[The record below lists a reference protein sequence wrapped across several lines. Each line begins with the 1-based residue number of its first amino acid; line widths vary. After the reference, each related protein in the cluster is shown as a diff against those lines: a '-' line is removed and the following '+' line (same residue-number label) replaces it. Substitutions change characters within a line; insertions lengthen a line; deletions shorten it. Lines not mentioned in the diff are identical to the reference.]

1 MTRVTWSVPR
11 GTFVGDRLDVSSL
24 VGDDVRT
31 TRATADEIRR
41 RFHRQATAT
50 IERLRRAFESSNHR
64 LAFASIRCF
73 RFAPSPNRMNDRPTD
88 HSRRKRGAPSRVSI
102 LDRPRRPRRPDVDVD
117 ADVGS
122 RRRPHRTERDAS
134 TRSRSNRPFE
144 SSRIVLGTTP
154 PFLIVVLGLFFFFS
168 RVCDAHRTR

>member
-11 GTFVGDRLDVSSL
+11 GYPVGDRLDVSSL
-24 VGDDVRT
+24 VGDDVRM
-31 TRATADEIRR
+31 TRATADEMTRR
-41 RFHRQATAT
+41 
-50 IERLRRAFESSNHR
+50 
-64 LAFASIRCF
+64 
-73 RFAPSPNRMNDRPTD
+73 APSPGDGDDRTTSPSVRVIQPSSRVCLDSRTFRALANRMNDRAD
-88 HSRRKRGAPSRVSI
+88 HRAKTRCPLSR
-102 LDRPRRPRRPDVDVD
+102 LDPRSSASSASSASSDVDVD

-144 SSRIVLGTTP
+144 SSRIVPTP
-154 PFLIVVLGLFFFFS
+154 PPFDCRSRPVFFFS

>member
-24 VGDDVRT
+24 VGDDVRM
-31 TRATADEIRR
+31 TRATADEMTR

-64 LAFASIRCF
+64 LAFASIRFSF
-73 RFAPSPNRMNDRPTD
+73 RALANRMNDRPTIRGENAVPPLA
-88 HSRRKRGAPSRVSI
+88 SRSSIVRVVRVVRVVPTSTSTPTSARAVARTAPN
-102 LDRPRRPRRPDVDVD
+102 
-117 ADVGS
+117 AT
-122 RRRPHRTERDAS
+122 RRRAPARIVH
-134 TRSRSNRPFE
+134 SNRPE
-144 SSRIVLGTTP
+144 SSRP
-154 PFLIVVLGLFFFFS
+154 PPPLTVVLGLFFFFFS